1 MNEYMGYTI
10 KIDFSEEDSCWF
22 GVASDISRN
31 HIIMEDGDTAEDV
44 QANLEKLIDHITL
57 DK

>member
-1 MNEYMGYTI
+1 MNKYKGYTI

-31 HIIMEDGDTAEDV
+31 HIIMEDGGYSRVRAS
-44 QANLEKLIDHITL
+44 QS
-57 DK
+57 